1 MSYWRLWFAGNFTA
15 NQIIIKMKSNVGS
28 ADSMVRIFLAL
39 VMAALYFSHLVEGNL
54 AIAAM
59 VLGGVF
65 LLTGLFRFCPLY
77 ALLGLNTCQM
87 DKR

>member
-1 MSYWRLWFAGNFTA
+1 LWFAGNFTA

-39 VMAALYFSHLVEGNL
+39 VMAALYFSNIVEGSL
-54 AIAAM
+54 ANAVL

-87 DKR
+87 DKK